1 MKRTAVLSLIIGL
14 LSLPIPAQAQVL
26 TVGAATCTLIVIRA
40 KALLVAGLD
49 LTLNEPEMPPG
60 WLNYLA
66 NRYPMLPDRYS
77 IANACGE
84 FDNNVAPKLRNWAQM
99 PPAERELWQNMW
111 ATSLPQDIALI
122 EPVFPTAAQ
131 QLRAALQSR
140 AAQQLRAARQNAV
153 PNATQDREAAAIA
166 ELQRRHN
173 IGNTLL
179 NFNRNFYGR

>member
-1 MKRTAVLSLIIGL
+1 MKRLAGLSLVIGL

-40 KALLVAGLD
+40 KAWAVTGLD
-49 LTLNEPEMPPG
+49 LTLTPEMAPG

-66 NRYPMLPDRYS
+66 NRYPLLPDRYS

-84 FDNNVAPKLRNWAQM
+84 FDNNIAPKLAKWPQM
-99 PPAERELWQNMW
+99 PPVERELWQNMW
-111 ATSLPQDIALI
+111 ATSLPQDLALI
-122 EPVFPTAAQ
+122 APVFPVAAQ

-140 AAQQLRAARQNAV
+140 AAQQNAV
-153 PNATQDREAAAIA
+153 PNATQDGEAAAIA
-166 ELQRRHN
+166 ELQRRRN
-173 IGNTLL
+173 IGNILL